1 MGFVGDKF
9 DNVVLVVYA
18 RMNVSRLQFG
28 RIRVLFGV
36 HFWQREPIL
45 SQTQLV

>member
-1 MGFVGDKF
+1 MSKYITVGFVGDKF

-28 RIRVLFGV
+28 KD
-36 HFWQREPIL
+36 
-45 SQTQLV
+45 